1 MAVFPGSRFNNGTV
15 TYYADKTGIRQVSV
29 YRTGYIPGA
38 IQEYVVLR
46 RGTRLDQIAQKVYG
60 DATLWWVIADVNQT
74 PDGYFDDLPA
84 GTQLRI
90 PSVPAS
96 T

>member
-1 MAVFPGSRFNNGTV
+1 MAVFPGSRYVNGTV
-15 TYYADKTGIRQVSV
+15 DYYPDKHGVRQMSV
-29 YRTGYIPGA
+29 YRTPYIMGSLT
-38 IQEYVVLR
+38 EYVILK
-46 RGTRLDQIAQKVYG
+46 RGTRLDYIAQIIYG
-60 DATLWWVIADVNQT
+60 DATMWWVIADANMT
-74 PDGYFDDLPA
+74 PDGYFDDLPE